1 MKAQYKY
8 YNINGKNYAEH
19 RIIIEQYL
27 NRKVKEDEDVHHIN
41 GNGFD
46 NRIGNLQIITHK
58 QHSRFHALQRSVKV
72 DCICPTCNKH
82 FSIPQYEYRKRL
94 KRSKSGK
101 IFCSGECAPS
111 PPFKRILDIDGLI
124 IRELNNGLT
133 GYAIAKKYNLCK
145 KTVYNH
151 MKRSEMV
158 KGLYFSLG
166 E

>member
-1 MKAQYKY
+1 M
-8 YNINGKNYAEH
+8 
-19 RIIIEQYL
+19 EQYL
-27 NRKVKEDEDVHHIN
+27 NRKVKDVEDVHHIN

-46 NRIGNLQIITHK
+46 NRIENLQIITHK

-94 KRSKSGK
+94 KRNKSGK
-101 IFCSGECAPS
+101 IFCSGKCAPL
-111 PPFKRILDIDGLI
+111 LDINGLI

-133 GYAIAKKYNLCK
+133 GYAIAKKHNLCK

-151 MKRSEMV
+151 MKEMI
-158 KGLYFSLG
+158 KNSGTCFACLAPTSI
-166 E
+166 